1 MGQSCLTRVV
11 ETETVDTAGTSN
23 LVIQKWK
30 KRKIKSL
37 KFGKDDYQFAYEHW
51 KEVKE
56 EGTVIY
62 QSEGGYFTHKGLHR
76 ENIEEGMKIV
86 KETGNK
92 VNITGRAGK
101 VRQLVKWG
109 K

>member
-1 MGQSCLTRVV
+1 M
-11 ETETVDTAGTSN
+11 
-23 LVIQKWK
+23 
-30 KRKIKSL
+30 
-37 KFGKDDYQFAYEHW
+37 
-51 KEVKE
+51 KE